1 MTSTVLLCTDGSD
14 HALHALASGR
24 ALLAPGLVPVIV
36 TVMIEPDPTLV
47 TGAGIAGGVLSP
59 EAFEEADQAA
69 ANDARAVVA
78 ATREALGLADADAH
92 VLRGEPADA
101 ICRYAEEVDA
111 SAIVLGS
118 RGRGGIKRALLG
130 SVSDHV
136 VRNAPCPVII
146 TGNHAIEVDE
156 AAEAGEA

>member
-14 HALHALASGR
+14 LSIDALRAGR
-24 ALLAPGLVPVIV
+24 AVLAPGLVPVIV

-59 EAFEEADQAA
+59 EAFEEADKAA
-69 ANDARAVVA
+69 ANDARDVVA
-78 ATREALGLADADAH
+78 ATRAALALPDADAH
-92 VLRGEPADA
+92 VLRGDPADS
-101 ICRYAEEVDA
+101 ICRYAEEQGA
-111 SAIVLGS
+111 AAIVIGS

-136 VRNAPCPVII
+136 VRNAPCPVLI
-146 TGNHAIEVDE
+146 TGDHAVETTQDQ
-156 AAEAGEA
+156 GEA

>member
-1 MTSTVLLCTDGSD
+1 
-14 HALHALASGR
+14 
-24 ALLAPGLVPVIV
+24 
-36 TVMIEPDPTLV
+36 
-47 TGAGIAGGVLSP
+47 VLSP

-101 ICRYAEEVDA
+101 ICRYAEEVA
-111 SAIVLGS
+111 AATIVLGS

-146 TGNHAIEVDE
+146 TGNHAIEVEE

>member
-14 HALHALASGR
+14 LSIDALRAGR
-24 ALLAPGLVPVIV
+24 ELLAPGLVPVIV
-36 TVMIEPDPTLV
+36 TVMVEPDPTLV

-59 EAFEEADQAA
+59 EAFEEADKAA
-69 ANDARAVVA
+69 ADEARAVVA
-78 ATREALGLADADAH
+78 ATRDALDLADAEAH
-92 VLRGEPADA
+92 VLRGDPADA
-101 ICRYAEEVDA
+101 ICRYADEHA
-111 SAIVLGS
+111 AAAIVLGS

-146 TGNHAIEVDE
+146 TGDHAVEVHEAE
-156 AAEAGEA
+156 AAAD